1 MQSNFYF
8 VVWRWGGSWPLFTLS
23 PFLMIVISS
32 ISVQPHWR
40 CSSIWEY
47 FFSLSFKTLCTGM
60 ALDWNYL
67 IKVKIFSNLDAGR
80 FVDVLDLDMILRPVR
95 RQSICYTSA
104 IKTLLDALLKHLI
117 HTDLIWTFICHS
129 PPNIQDQP
137 YNNGLMSS
145 QPGLVWRVQGISG
158 DTNRDFLQ
166 SILGNLGILICI
178 PGWIEITM
186 ILPEQHSAHFLTVEV
201 VLQNSCVTQNL
212 GIKLSGPFDQTFLP
226 FVWAQQISHL
236 NKTTGVPQSLCKRM
250 IEIFVIIWLELNLI

>member
-1 MQSNFYF
+1 M
-8 VVWRWGGSWPLFTLS
+8 
-23 PFLMIVISS
+23 
-32 ISVQPHWR
+32 
-40 CSSIWEY
+40 
-47 FFSLSFKTLCTGM
+47 
-60 ALDWNYL
+60 
-67 IKVKIFSNLDAGR
+67 DAGR

-166 SILGNLGILICI
+166 SILGNLGILLCI

-236 NKTTGVPQSLCKRM
+236 NKTTGVPQSQCKRM
-250 IEIFVIIWLELNLI
+250 IEIFVIIWLELNLIWANHGCIGLQRYSWSTKKISMEYPPLVALLFSIELNKTPKHFTWFVVLVYPRILAGTMIF

>member
-1 MQSNFYF
+1 M
-8 VVWRWGGSWPLFTLS
+8 
-23 PFLMIVISS
+23 
-32 ISVQPHWR
+32 
-40 CSSIWEY
+40 
-47 FFSLSFKTLCTGM
+47 
-60 ALDWNYL
+60 
-67 IKVKIFSNLDAGR
+67 DAGR

-129 PPNIQDQP
+129 PPNILDQP

-158 DTNRDFLQ
+158 DTNLDFLQ
-166 SILGNLGILICI
+166 SILGNLGILLCI

-212 GIKLSGPFDQTFLP
+212 GIKLSNYQDHLIRHSFPLCGRSKYHIWIKPRE
-226 FVWAQQISHL
+226 SHS
-236 NKTTGVPQSLCKRM
+236 PSAR
-250 IEIFVIIWLELNLI
+250 EW

>member
-1 MQSNFYF
+1 M
-8 VVWRWGGSWPLFTLS
+8 
-23 PFLMIVISS
+23 
-32 ISVQPHWR
+32 
-40 CSSIWEY
+40 
-47 FFSLSFKTLCTGM
+47 
-60 ALDWNYL
+60 
-67 IKVKIFSNLDAGR
+67 DAGR

-166 SILGNLGILICI
+166 SILGNLGILLCI

-236 NKTTGVPQSLCKRM
+236 NKTTGDPESQCKRM
-250 IEIFVIIWLELNLI
+250 IEIFVIIWLELNLIWAIHGCICLPRYWWITKKILLEYPPLAPVAIVVFNRDWTQHKTPNTFHVVCRSGLS